1 MIPGIDELR
10 HLAVK
15 YSKKDLARMAQ
26 MGLLDPQKAVMAG
39 MMRDRISKE
48 DMQPPTST
56 VAQDVLG
63 IPAAQPQPQM
73 QAQAQPQMGM
83 QQPQQAPQAPA
94 GVEALPAGN
103 VGNYAGGG
111 IVAFADGGGTY
122 GGKTWEDLSAAPNKL
137 SGSMGEFIGNMFDQ
151 GGRRIDP
158 VTGEE
163 ISLGEFLRRAEKERA
178 VTPTQDKFP
187 TKQWAEV
194 AADLKKQE
202 EKGTAGKQPPVSI
215 TRGPQFPG
223 GVSTRAPATSA
234 FQLPKF
240 DPNAVK
246 LDGQFYEGQAP
257 KEISEYGKERTDYL
271 KSQGIDPE
279 MYANMIKGVEE
290 KKGKLEGKKDE
301 AKGNALMQLGLGLMG
316 ARRGQEF
323 QTLGT
328 AGVAALNAYKQD
340 AKDLQAASEKYDERM
355 EALRIADQQAKQTGA
370 EKDIARRDAAQDKF
384 EAAKMEKAKAQNE
397 LLAKQAQ
404 ISASVYG
411 PQISALAGLEGHR
424 MSAAAQLQ
432 AAKIHAAAANRTPA
446 EIQLIERMQSDPKF
460 AAAYREAQ
468 SMKNDPRMEAKLRDE
483 YAKDLMLRKQYP
495 NINDYLHA
503 MGLYTSGTGGGGV
516 LQPGANGVFNYVPP
530 K

>member
-202 EKGTAGKQPPVSI
+202 EKTAVGKQAPAV
-215 TRGPQFPG
+215 REPQFPG

-240 DPNAVK
+240 DQNMVK
-246 LDGQFYEGQAP
+246 IPGTDIPVQEVRDRKAITGIREEA
-257 KEISEYGKERTDYL
+257 EREA
-271 KSQGIDPE
+271 GVDPE
-279 MYANMIKGVEE
+279 MYSKMLKGIEE
-290 KKGKLEGKKDE
+290 KKGKLEGRKDE

-355 EALRIADQQAKQTGA
+355 EALRISDQQAKQTGA
-370 EKDIARRDAAQDKF
+370 RADIAQAEKDR
-384 EAAKMEKAKAQNE
+384 E
-397 LLAKQAQ
+397 LFN
-404 ISASVYG
+404 
-411 PQISALAGLEGHR
+411 
-424 MSAAAQLQ
+424 
-432 AAKIHAAAANRTPA
+432 AAKIEQAKAKNELAKTEAQVSANVYGTQSQATVSARNADVAAAASRYAADSHAAVQGAYTQAVRQGQLDERRART
-446 EIQLIERMQSDPKF
+446 LIE
-460 AAAYREAQ
+460 AADSYIKNNAQ
-468 SMKNDPRMEAKLRDE
+468 NMLYMKNPGLLQQDAMAYAEKLASRFMS
-483 YAKDLMLRKQYP
+483 A
-495 NINDYLHA
+495 
-503 MGLYTSGTGGGGV
+503 TGTQV
-516 LQPGANGVFNYVPP
+516 GAPIQTAPTGNRPALGTFQ